1 MSKNLVIVE
10 SPAKAKTIE
19 KYLGKDFVVKSSMG
33 HIRSLPSK
41 NGSVDVNN
49 NFKAIYQV
57 DPDKKKII
65 TDLKKAVKS
74 AETVWLASDED
85 REGEAIAWHLA
96 EALKLDHKSTKRI
109 VFNEITKSA
118 LDEAVKNP
126 RAIDNQLVEAQ
137 QARQSLDYLVG
148 FELSPVLWKKVR
160 PKLSAGR
167 VQSVAVRLI
176 VDREREIKD
185 FETESTFK
193 ITALFKLSDGSELPA
208 KIAEKIKNLD
218 EAKAILEQFAD
229 SNFSVSAID
238 KKPATSNPKSPF
250 TTSTLQQEA
259 STRLG
264 YSPRTTMQL
273 AQRLYEAGHI
283 TYMRTDSLNLSK
295 TALAAMSSYI
305 EKSYGKEYHQF
316 RTYKSKDHNAQE
328 AHEAIRPT
336 DFAKTDAGADEQ
348 QKKLYGLIWRRALA
362 SQMAPAKLEKTT
374 VTVIAS
380 ESTKTLEAK
389 GEIVLFDGFLKVYGR
404 SGDDVLLPPLNEGD
418 KLELSSVEALEGL
431 SRAPARYTEA
441 TLVRKLEEAG
451 IGRPSTYAS
460 TIATIQSRGYVERT
474 DLQGEERKITKL
486 LLVGTD
492 IKQIDEVILYGRDQN
507 KLVPTDTGVV
517 VTDFLVKHFADVMDY
532 DFTKDIEQE
541 LDDIADGN
549 KDRVTVLKHFYGPF
563 SKLVEASGEISRAE
577 ANQARL
583 VGNDP
588 KDGLPIY
595 ARFGRY
601 GPMLQKGEQS
611 DDPKP
616 IFAPLPAGKKIEEVT
631 LDQALKMFEL
641 PRIVGKT
648 EDDQEI
654 VANIGRFGPYVK
666 IGSTFVSIKPHDPFS
681 IDESTARELYAA
693 KLEKEANKYI
703 KEFDSGIKI
712 VNGPYGPYITDG
724 KKNARIPKDQKP
736 EELTEDQCKELLDK
750 APTKKKRF
758 AKRKK

>member
-1 MSKNLVIVE
+1 M
-10 SPAKAKTIE
+10 
-19 KYLGKDFVVKSSMG
+19 
-33 HIRSLPSK
+33 
-41 NGSVDVNN
+41 
-49 NFKAIYQV
+49 
-57 DPDKKKII
+57 
-65 TDLKKAVKS
+65 
-74 AETVWLASDED
+74 
-85 REGEAIAWHLA
+85 
-96 EALKLDHKSTKRI
+96 
-109 VFNEITKSA
+109 
-118 LDEAVKNP
+118 
-126 RAIDNQLVEAQ
+126 
-137 QARQSLDYLVG
+137 
-148 FELSPVLWKKVR
+148 
-160 PKLSAGR
+160 
-167 VQSVAVRLI
+167 
-176 VDREREIKD
+176 
-185 FETESTFK
+185 
-193 ITALFKLSDGSELPA
+193 
-208 KIAEKIKNLD
+208 
-218 EAKAILEQFAD
+218 
-229 SNFSVSAID
+229 
-238 KKPATSNPKSPF
+238 
-250 TTSTLQQEA
+250 
-259 STRLG
+259 
-264 YSPRTTMQL
+264 
-273 AQRLYEAGHI
+273 
-283 TYMRTDSLNLSK
+283 
-295 TALAAMSSYI
+295 
-305 EKSYGKEYHQF
+305 
-316 RTYKSKDHNAQE
+316 
-328 AHEAIRPT
+328 
-336 DFAKTDAGADEQ
+336 
-348 QKKLYGLIWRRALA
+348 
-362 SQMAPAKLEKTT
+362 
-374 VTVIAS
+374 
-380 ESTKTLEAK
+380 
-389 GEIVLFDGFLKVYGR
+389 
-404 SGDDVLLPPLNEGD
+404 
-418 KLELSSVEALEGL
+418 
-431 SRAPARYTEA
+431 
-441 TLVRKLEEAG
+441 
-451 IGRPSTYAS
+451 
-460 TIATIQSRGYVERT
+460 
-474 DLQGEERKITKL
+474 
-486 LLVGTD
+486 
-492 IKQIDEVILYGRDQN
+492 LYGRDQN

-541 LDDIADGN
+541 LDDIADGH

-736 EELTEDQCKELLDK
+736 EDLTEEQCKELIDK
-750 APTKKKRF
+750 APAKKKRF